1 MTDSSTSEYSLWLAP
16 DEETA
21 AYRQLHTTI
30 TELADGQEDAP
41 VFEPHI
47 TVVGRI
53 NGERESLR
61 ETMRTLAS
69 HRGPVEVAFESVRWS
84 TTRHQCVFLLA
95 EPTLELFELYEAAR
109 DALNASND
117 PYHPHLS
124 LLYSDMGLQRR
135 REITESIDSASLP
148 SRITCRTL
156 TLVETTGSEPEWE
169 TIASVSL
176 SDQG

>member
-1 MTDSSTSEYSLWLAP
+1 MKESPTSEYSLWLAA

-21 AYRQLHTTI
+21 AYRQLQATI
-30 TELADGQEDAP
+30 ADLADGQADAP

-47 TVVGRI
+47 TVVGGI
-53 NGERESLR
+53 SGERDSLR
-61 ETMRTLAS
+61 DTLETLGS
-69 HRGPVEVAFESVRWS
+69 HRAPIEVAFASVRWS

-95 EPTLELFELYEAAR
+95 EPTLELFELHTSAR
-109 DALNASND
+109 DAVDASKD
-117 PYHPHLS
+117 AYHPHLS
-124 LLYSDMGLQRR
+124 LLYSDIDLKRR
-135 REITESIDSASLP
+135 RAVAQSIDSASLP

-169 TIASVSL
+169 TIASVAL

>member
-1 MTDSSTSEYSLWLAP
+1 MNKSPTSEYSLWLVP

-21 AYRQLHTTI
+21 AYRQLQATI
-30 TELADGQEDAP
+30 ADLADGQADAP

-47 TVVGRI
+47 TVVGGI
-53 NGERESLR
+53 NGERDSLR
-61 ETMRTLAS
+61 EAMRTLGS
-69 HRGPVEVAFESVRWS
+69 HRAPIEVAFASVRWS

-95 EPTLELFELYEAAR
+95 EPTLELFELHTSAR
-109 DALNASND
+109 DAVDASKD
-117 PYHPHLS
+117 AYHPHLS
-124 LLYSDMGLQRR
+124 LLYSDTDLKRR
-135 REITESIDSASLP
+135 RAVAQSIDSASLP

-169 TIASVSL
+169 TIASVAL